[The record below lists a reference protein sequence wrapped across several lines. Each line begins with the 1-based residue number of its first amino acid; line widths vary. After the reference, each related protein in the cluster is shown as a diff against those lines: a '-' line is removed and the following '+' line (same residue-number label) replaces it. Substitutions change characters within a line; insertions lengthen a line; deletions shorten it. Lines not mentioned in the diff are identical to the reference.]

1 MVSQRNADL
10 GAGKAV
16 LGVTKRD
23 QKMLC
28 SCTPVKKQRG
38 EKKHIRKHKN
48 SLKWCEELEDANNLL
63 QPLAASSG
71 IWVTSTLGHRRAREG

>member
-1 MVSQRNADL
+1 MVGQRNADL

-23 QKMLC
+23 QKTPC

-38 EKKHIRKHKN
+38 EKTHQK
-48 SLKWCEELEDANNLL
+48 
-63 QPLAASSG
+63 
-71 IWVTSTLGHRRAREG
+71 T